1 MKSAK
6 KTGLGKKLQVSGD
19 FCLEQSCF
27 FWIVLAARC
36 SLLSDFLFSEP
47 YAKLPRE
54 VYNKIIF
61 IFFSSWRQVEEDDDS
76 EFHYLEQEIHT
87 NFLAYA
93 FQERFNEM
101 KVNKV
106 ESQSW
111 EENVLFQ
118 KKQLILIHLAIFS
131 NENFPKMSIQMETKI
146 LLLHHMLWS
155 LIGHVKSK
163 NFAGR
168 KIFIFYF
175 IFTYLKSTMSM

>member
-1 MKSAK
+1 M
-6 KTGLGKKLQVSGD
+6 LVP
-19 FCLEQSCF
+19 
-27 FWIVLAARC
+27 RC